1 MKLRIHRG
9 AREIGGNCIELISE
23 GKTVLLDL
31 GMPLTQGNPVDAAMP
46 DIAGLA
52 DGKDKNFL
60 GVVLSHPHVDHY
72 GLLSMAAKNT
82 PVYLGKDSKRL
93 LLAALP
99 FTTFGLD
106 LPNGLT
112 YRDREAFEV
121 GPFRITPYLVDH
133 SAFDAYALLV
143 EAGGRRLFY
152 TGDFRGHGR
161 KPGTFKRLLAEP
173 AIKGVD
179 VMLMEGTHLGREGR
193 AEAQT
198 ESSLEDD
205 IVQSISK
212 TTGLI
217 LACFSGQNIDRVVTF
232 WKAARRAGRT
242 FVADAYLAHILGSLN
257 RPTLPKPPVFLPRRM
272 KAKLVREDNAEI
284 VLPFRRRRLY
294 PEQIADRASK
304 LVMMF
309 RSSMIGEFE
318 ALGCLKGGK
327 LIYSQW
333 PGYLERDRVNVRGWC
348 AQQELGFEIHH
359 TSGHADVK
367 TLVELARGVAAK
379 RVIPI
384 HTDSPERMRELIPG
398 ATPVHDGEWIDV

>member
-1 MKLRIHRG
+1 MKFRIHRG
-9 AREIGGNCIELISE
+9 AKEIGGNCIELSSE
-23 GKTVLLDL
+23 GQTLLLDL
-31 GMPLTQGNPVDAAMP
+31 GMPLTLGNPADVALP

-52 DGKDKNFL
+52 DGKDEDFL
-60 GVVLSHPHVDHY
+60 GVVLSHPHADHY
-72 GLLSMAAKNT
+72 GLLAKARKNT
-82 PVYLGKDSKRL
+82 SVYLGQDSQRL
-93 LLAALP
+93 LRAALP

-106 LPNGLT
+106 LPNSLT

-121 GPFRITPYLVDH
+121 GPFRITPFLVDH

-152 TGDFRGHGR
+152 TGDFRSHGR
-161 KPGTFKRLLAEP
+161 KPGTFKRLLAQP
-173 AIKGVD
+173 SIKGVD

-193 AEAQT
+193 VEAQT
-198 ESSLEDD
+198 EVSLEDD
-205 IVQSISK
+205 IVQSISS
-212 TTGLI
+212 TTGLV

-242 FVADAYLAHILGSLN
+242 FVADAYLAHILESLN

-272 KAKLVREDNAEI
+272 KAKLVREDNTEI
-284 VLPFRRRRLY
+284 VLPFRRRRVY

-309 RSSMIGEFE
+309 RSSMMEEFE
-318 ALGCLKGGK
+318 DLGCLKGGK

-333 PGYLERDRVNVRGWC
+333 PGYLERDRVNLREWC
-348 AQQELGFEIHH
+348 VQHELSFEIHH

-367 TLVELARGVAAK
+367 ALVELALAAAAK

-398 ATPVHDGEWIDV
+398 AMPADDGEWIEL

>member
-1 MKLRIHRG
+1 MKFRIHRG
-9 AREIGGNCIELISE
+9 ANEIGGNCIELSSE

-31 GMPLTQGNPVDAAMP
+31 GMPLTLGNPADDALP

-52 DGKDKNFL
+52 DGNDERFL
-60 GVVLSHPHVDHY
+60 GVVLSHPHADHY
-72 GLLSMAAKNT
+72 GLLAKAAKNT
-82 PVYLGKDSKRL
+82 RVYLGQDSQRL
-93 LLAALP
+93 LRAALP

-106 LPNGLT
+106 LPNSLT

-121 GPFRITPYLVDH
+121 GPFRITPFLVDH

-152 TGDFRGHGR
+152 TGDFRSHGR

-173 AIKGVD
+173 LIKGVD

-193 AEAQT
+193 VEAQT
-198 ESSLEDD
+198 EVSLEDD
-205 IVQSISK
+205 IVQSISS
-212 TTGLI
+212 TTGLV

-242 FVADAYLAHILGSLN
+242 FVADAYLAHILESLN
-257 RPTLPKPPVFLPRRM
+257 RPSLPRPPVFLPRLM
-272 KAKLVREDNAEI
+272 KAKLLRESNTSV

-294 PEQIADRASK
+294 PEQIADRTSK

-309 RSSMIGEFE
+309 RSSMMGEFE
-318 ALGCLKGGK
+318 GLGCLKGGK

-333 PGYLERDRVNVRGWC
+333 PGYLERDRVNLKEWC
-348 AQQELGFEIHH
+348 VQEDLSFEMHH

-367 TLVELARGVAAK
+367 TLAELARSIAAR

-398 ATPVHDGEWIDV
+398 ATPVHDGTWIEI